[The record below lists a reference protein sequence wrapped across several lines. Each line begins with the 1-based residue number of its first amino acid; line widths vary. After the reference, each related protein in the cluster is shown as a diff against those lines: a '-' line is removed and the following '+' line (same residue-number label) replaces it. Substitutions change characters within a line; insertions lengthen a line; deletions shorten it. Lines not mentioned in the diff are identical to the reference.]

1 MRRIAIVISLLFAFT
16 AAASNDLTGTVVD
29 AQAKPISGAHV
40 YVYTAVPK
48 MGASTTCPSCC
59 RDCGK
64 RREADERGAFRLEA
78 LDRTVVFDV
87 LAVADGYEPAFA
99 RKVDPAFGPITIE
112 LKPRAMHDAHLLV
125 SGVVVDADGK
135 PVVGAIVEPN
145 GYRVG
150 TRVGYGDVPG
160 GDKLSITNAKGEFA
174 LRVPSADAKLD
185 VRVTAR
191 ALAPKIDRML
201 APGESRRITLTP
213 GAAISGRIMRAGQPV
228 AGATVK
234 AVQRNRASRTFL
246 GESEIATN
254 EHGYFVMTS
263 IAPNETYILSVDAD
277 GVLAPKA
284 ITVGDEGSSVDA
296 GTLEL
301 EQGRRIAGQ
310 VIVPEGMDA
319 RDFVQVV
326 LEDEAS
332 GARSSARIA
341 RDGTFAFP
349 VVARAAA
356 RLTLNARGAYA
367 EPVVVPAGGDCTDV
381 RIVLARE

>member
-1 MRRIAIVISLLFAFT
+1 M
-16 AAASNDLTGTVVD
+16 
-29 AQAKPISGAHV
+29 
-40 YVYTAVPK
+40 
-48 MGASTTCPSCC
+48 
-59 RDCGK
+59 
-64 RREADERGAFRLEA
+64 
-78 LDRTVVFDV
+78 FDV

-99 RKVDPAFGPITIE
+99 RKVDPMFGPITIE
-112 LKPRAMHDAHLLV
+112 LQPRSMHDEHLIV
-125 SGVVVDADGK
+125 SGVIVDADNK
-135 PVVGAIVEPN
+135 PVVGALVEPN

-150 TRVGYGDVPG
+150 TRVGYGDIPG
-160 GDKLSITNAKGEFA
+160 VDKLSITNAKGEFA

-234 AVQRNRASRTFL
+234 AAQRNRASRTFL
-246 GESEIATN
+246 GESQIATN
-254 EHGYFVMTS
+254 EHGYFVMTA
-263 IAPNETYILSVDAD
+263 IAPNETYILSVDAA

-284 ITVGDEGSSVDA
+284 IIVGDEGSTADA

-301 EQGRRIAGQ
+301 HQGRRIAGQ
-310 VIVPEGMDA
+310 VVYPDGMDT
-319 RDFVQVV
+319 RDLAQVV

-332 GARSSARIA
+332 GARALMRVA
-341 RDGTFAFP
+341 PDGTFAFP
-349 VVARAAA
+349 AVALVAAK
-356 RLTLNARGAYA
+356 LSVNMRGAYA
-367 EPVVVPAGGDCTDV
+367 EPVVIPAGGDCTDL